1 MKDKENLQIKLGW
14 KWIPHVVK
22 NNLVEQLYF
31 FPAIRSTVSIDSF
44 LPSIIICWKNI
55 VKLTA
60 FFFTTSFKPHMFF
73 LRSRPLVKQL
83 YSNFLRIRD
92 SHRVTRHYF
101 TYFLT
106 KAQKAKTDII
116 YSLFISSKNVDFPR
130 KAAAIIDLWL
140 VWMSRPINVLLYSFS
155 AVSGLKFSFINF
167 YWSFRL
173 K

>member
-1 MKDKENLQIKLGW
+1 MWWRIIWLNSYI
-14 KWIPHVVK
+14 
-22 NNLVEQLYF
+22 F
-31 FPAIRSTVSIDSF
+31 FPSIRSTVSINSF

-55 VKLTA
+55 VKLTE
-60 FFFTTSFKPHMFF
+60 FFFLPRASNHTCFSCALDLSH
-73 LRSRPLVKQL
+73 
-83 YSNFLRIRD
+83 SNFLRIRD

-106 KAQKAKTDII
+106 KTQKAKTDII

-167 YWSFRL
+167 HWSFRL